1 MQSIPVD
8 MARLGSTMCVVPPE
22 PRMTPDG
29 EVRKDR
35 DGNPLWVVGVSV
47 RQATTRR
54 ADVIDVA
61 VSGQPQGITE
71 GARITVVDLV
81 ATSWE
86 IDGRRGISFRASAV
100 RPEVAP
106 PAVTTG
112 GSSGRGKSAA
122 GGDA

>member
-1 MQSIPVD
+1 
-8 MARLGSTMCVVPPE
+8 MARLGSAMCVVPPE

-29 EVRKDR
+29 EARKDR
-35 DGNPLWVVGVSV
+35 DGNPVWVVGVSV
-47 RQATTRR
+47 RQQSTRR
-54 ADVIDVA
+54 ADVIEVA

-71 GARITVVDLV
+71 GARLTVVDLV

-86 IDGRRGISFRASAV
+86 IEGRKGISFRASAI
-100 RPEVAP
+100 RPEAAP
-106 PAVTTG
+106 LVVTG

>member
-8 MARLGSTMCVVPPE
+8 MARLGSAMCVVPPE

-35 DGNPLWVVGVSV
+35 EGNPVWVVGVSV
-47 RQATTRR
+47 RQQSTRR
-54 ADVIDVA
+54 ADVIEVA

-71 GARITVVDLV
+71 GARLTVVDLV

-86 IDGRRGISFRASAV
+86 IEGRRGISFRASAV
-100 RPEVAP
+100 RPEVSP
-106 PAVTTG
+106 PAATG

>member
-8 MARLGSTMCVVPPE
+8 MARLGSAMCVVPPE

-29 EVRKDR
+29 EARKDR
-35 DGNPLWVVGVSV
+35 DGNPVWVVGVSV
-47 RQATTRR
+47 RQQSTRR
-54 ADVIDVA
+54 ADVIEVA

-71 GARITVVDLV
+71 GARLTVVDLV

-86 IDGRRGISFRASAV
+86 IEGRKGISFRASAI
-100 RPEVAP
+100 RPEAAP
-106 PAVTTG
+106 LVVTG